1 MKTTLFKLAA
11 LSVIAFAA
19 TSTVTIPAQADAS
32 SPVPLA
38 EAGKTPGPGWDG
50 PAEEEIGQRAICKV
64 SGILGWFGGM
74 IGGNDVCGDDYDEG
88 GPQPS

>member
-1 MKTTLFKLAA
+1 MKTTLFKFAA
-11 LSVIAFAA
+11 VSVIAFAA

-38 EAGKTPGPGWDG
+38 GAGKTPGSGY
-50 PAEEEIGQRAICKV
+50 EEELAERAICKV
-64 SGILGWFGGM
+64 SGIIGWFGGM